1 MNVLDVILL
10 CFIAL
15 LLVNGIR
22 KGFIIS
28 LASLVALIAGIYC
41 AVHFSNY
48 ISDILVQHVHP
59 SRTWLPILSFILTF
73 LIVVILIMLLAK
85 GLEKLIELVG
95 MGFFNRL
102 FGAIFGLLK
111 GILYASIILFIIHCV
126 DPKDN
131 LIHRKTKEESL
142 FYKPVEMIFPK
153 LMQVFGVEI
162 RFPQV
167 NLKSAADLWQ

>member
-1 MNVLDVILL
+1 MNILDIILL
-10 CFIAL
+10 CFVAL

-48 ISDILVQHVHP
+48 ISDILIQHVHP

-111 GILYASIILFIIHCV
+111 GILYASIILFIIQST
-126 DPKDN
+126 DLQEK
-131 LIHRKTKEESL
+131 LIPRKSKEESL
-142 FYKPVEMIFPK
+142 FYKPVAMIFPTMMK
-153 LMQVFGVEI
+153 IFGVEI
-162 RFPQV
+162 RFPEI
-167 NLKSAADLWQ
+167 NPKSDFKAI

>member
-1 MNVLDVILL
+1 MNVLDIILL
-10 CFIAL
+10 CFVAL

-59 SRTWLPILSFILTF
+59 SRTWLPILSFIVTF

-85 GLEKLIELVG
+85 GLEKLVELVG

-111 GILYASIILFIIHCV
+111 GILLASVIFFIIHSI
-126 DPKDN
+126 DQKEN
-131 LIHRKTKEESL
+131 LIHQKTKEESI
-142 FYKPVEMIFPK
+142 FYKPVEMIFPT
-153 LMQVFGVEI
+153 LMKIFGVEI
-162 RFPQV
+162 RFPAI
-167 NLKSAADLWQ
+167 NPKSDFKAI

>member
-1 MNVLDVILL
+1 MNVLDIILL

-59 SRTWLPILSFILTF
+59 SRTWLPILSFIVTF

-85 GLEKLIELVG
+85 GLEKLVELVG

-111 GILYASIILFIIHCV
+111 GILYASIILFIIQSC
-126 DPKDN
+126 DPMEK
-131 LIHRKTKEESL
+131 LIPRKSKEESI
-142 FYKPVEMIFPK
+142 FYKPVAMIFPG
-153 LMQVFGVEI
+153 LMKIFGVEI
-162 RFPQV
+162 RFPEI
-167 NLKSAADLWQ
+167 NMKSEFRAI

>member
-1 MNVLDVILL
+1 MNVLDIILL
-10 CFIAL
+10 CFVAL

-28 LASLVALIAGIYC
+28 LASLVALIVGIYC

-48 ISDILVQHVHP
+48 ISDILIQHVHP
-59 SRTWLPILSFILTF
+59 SHTWLPILSFTITF

-85 GLEKLIELVG
+85 GLEKLVELVG

-111 GILYASIILFIIHCV
+111 GILYASILLFIINSI
-126 DPKDN
+126 DQSEN
-131 LIHRKTKEESL
+131 LIHRKTKEDSI
-142 FYKPVEMIFPK
+142 FYKPIEMIFPT
-153 LMQVFGVEI
+153 LMKIFGVKI
-162 RFPQV
+162 RFPEI
-167 NLKSAADLWQ
+167 NPKSDFKVV